1 MIFNFRL
8 VSDEVDNFKREIE
21 IDADDTF
28 LDLRNAICDAVSY
41 DRSEMCSFFLCDDSW
56 EKEKEITLED
66 MGTDSDED
74 TYLMDECILSDYID
88 DEGQKLM
95 FVFDYLTD
103 RAFFLQLKKIITG
116 KSLKDP
122 VCTLSMGKAPEQ
134 HIDMKRFEA
143 DIDAKAAKQAASIE
157 DFGED
162 FDEEGYNDDE
172 FDPDGFSDLTF
183 DEH

>member
-28 LDLRNAICDAVSY
+28 LDLRNAICDAVQY

-74 TYLMDECILSDYID
+74 TYLMDECILSDYLD

-95 FVFDYLTD
+95 FVFDYMAD

-122 VCTLSMGKAPEQ
+122 VCTLSMGKAPDQ

-143 DIDAKAAKQAASIE
+143 EIDAKAAKQASIE

-162 FDEEGYNDDE
+162 FDEDGYNEDE
-172 FDPDGFSDLTF
+172 FDPEGFSDLTF

>member
-28 LDLRNAICDAVSY
+28 LDLRNAICDAVQY

-74 TYLMDECILSDYID
+74 TYLMDECILSDYLD

-95 FVFDYLTD
+95 FVFDYITD

-122 VCTLSMGKAPEQ
+122 VCTLSMGKAPDQ

-143 DIDAKAAKQAASIE
+143 EIDAKAAKQASLE

-162 FDEEGYNDDE
+162 FDEDGYNEDE
-172 FDPDGFSDLTF
+172 FDPEGFSDLTF

>member
-28 LDLRNAICDAVSY
+28 LDLRNAICDAVQY

-74 TYLMDECILSDYID
+74 TYLMDECILSDYLD

-95 FVFDYLTD
+95 FVFDYMTD

-122 VCTLSMGKAPEQ
+122 VCTLSMGKAPDQ

-143 DIDAKAAKQAASIE
+143 EIDAKAAKQASIE

-162 FDEEGYNDDE
+162 FDE
-172 FDPDGFSDLTF
+172 DG
-183 DEH
+183 

>member
-28 LDLRNAICDAVSY
+28 LDLRNAICDAVQY

-74 TYLMDECILSDYID
+74 TYLMDKCILSDYLD

-95 FVFDYLTD
+95 FVFDYMTD

-122 VCTLSMGKAPEQ
+122 VCTLSMGKAPDQ

-143 DIDAKAAKQAASIE
+143 EIDAKAAKQASLE

-162 FDEEGYNDDE
+162 FDEDGYNEDE
-172 FDPDGFSDLTF
+172 FDPEGFSDLTF